1 MIGRSFGPY
10 RIDEALGQGGMG
22 QVYRAFDTRLG
33 RPVAFKVLD
42 PKFTADPERRRRFL
56 QEARAACAVNHPA
69 IAQIYDVGEESDRA
83 WIVLELVDGSTVRDL
98 IARGEIDLLGAI
110 DIGIQIAE
118 GLARAHETGIV
129 HRDIKAENVMVTRD
143 GHAKILDFGLAKLLD
158 SRLDT
163 PAPSEDERSRM
174 ETIAETQAGLVLGT
188 IGYMSPEQ
196 ARGRAVDHRSDLFSL
211 GVLIYEMVSGQR
223 PFTGA
228 SPVDTLHAIAFEEIR
243 PLTTIRENVPAS
255 VQRVVARCLRKRPE
269 DRYESAREVARDLAG
284 IRREIETGV
293 STPVPLADRL
303 REEWA
308 ALRERTPA
316 ELAWPLGIAVGA
328 VALLVFLLWRDESP
342 LSSLVLLAIVTAI
355 AWRRVR
361 NRNRVL
367 LGRFA
372 HRAAKIPQVRA
383 IVQRGT
389 TAVVAIDPAPAAV
402 YVRLHALLEQVNRK
416 MFYGPPYALEIRD
429 DLGDDRVTGVL
440 RSGAALYVRE
450 TAPERRS

>member
-1 MIGRSFGPY
+1 MLGRSFGPY

-42 PKFTADPERRRRFL
+42 PRFTADPERRRRFL

-69 IAQIYDVGEESDRA
+69 IAQVYDVGEESDRA

-98 IARGEIDLLGAI
+98 ISRGELDVRGAVE
-110 DIGIQIAE
+110 IGIQVAE
-118 GLARAHETGIV
+118 GLARAHEAGIV

-158 SRLDT
+158 PRLDT
-163 PAPSEDERSRM
+163 PESSADERSRM
-174 ETIAETQAGLVLGT
+174 ETVAETQAGLVLGT

-196 ARGRAVDHRSDLFSL
+196 ARGQAVDHRSDLFSL
-211 GVLIYEMVSGQR
+211 GVLVYEMVSGQR
-223 PFTGA
+223 PFTGS
-228 SPVDTLHAIAFEEIR
+228 SPVDTLHAIAYEELR
-243 PLTTIRENVPAS
+243 PLTTIRENAPPS

-269 DRYESAREVARDLAG
+269 DRYATAREVARDLQS
-284 IRREIETGV
+284 IRRELDTGI
-293 STPVPLADRL
+293 SAPVPLAERL

-316 ELAWPLGIAVGA
+316 ELAWPVGIALGA
-328 VALLVFLLWRDESP
+328 VALLLFLLWRDESP
-342 LSSLVLLAIVTAI
+342 LSSLVLLVIAGAT

-361 NRNRVL
+361 NRNRIL

-389 TAVVAIDPAPAAV
+389 IAVVTIDPSPAGV
-402 YVRLHALLEQVNRK
+402 YVRLNALLDEVNRR
-416 MFYGPPYALEIRD
+416 MFYGPPYTLEIRED
-429 DLGDDRVTGVL
+429 SGEEPIQTLL

-450 TAPERRS
+450 VPPGAEG